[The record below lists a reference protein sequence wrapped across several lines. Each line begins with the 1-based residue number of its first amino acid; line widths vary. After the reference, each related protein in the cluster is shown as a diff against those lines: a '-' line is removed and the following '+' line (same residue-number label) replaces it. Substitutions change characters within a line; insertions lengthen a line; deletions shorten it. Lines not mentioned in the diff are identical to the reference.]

1 MTFITAILAVFV
13 SSIQNRDAVL
23 HNILGPRAG
32 RREVLVTPEVESAV
46 QLENASRYNQG
57 G

>member
-1 MTFITAILAVFV
+1 MFITDILAVFV
-13 SSIQNRDAVL
+13 LSIQNRDAIL

-32 RREVLVTPEVESAV
+32 RREVLGTPEVKNAV

>member
-1 MTFITAILAVFV
+1 MIFITDILAVFV
-13 SSIQNRDAVL
+13 LSIQNRDAIL

-32 RREVLVTPEVESAV
+32 RREVLGTPEVKNAV
-46 QLENASRYNQG
+46 QLENASLYNQG